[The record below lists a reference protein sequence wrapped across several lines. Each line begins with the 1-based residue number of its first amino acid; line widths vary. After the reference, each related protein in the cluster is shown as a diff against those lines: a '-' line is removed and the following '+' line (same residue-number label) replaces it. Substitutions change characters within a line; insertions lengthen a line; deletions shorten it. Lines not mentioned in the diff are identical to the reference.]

1 MSSFMLLYRDDAG
14 IVSEIPLV
22 YRSGE
27 LSEVGGWMSTLITG
41 ETFWKVVAQD
51 RAGIICENR
60 ERMADMRG
68 IIRQQQRII
77 EYARD
82 KLGPLQ
88 EVSA

>member
-1 MSSFMLLYRDDAG
+1 MVLYRDDYG
-14 IVSEIPLV
+14 KVSEVPIV

-27 LSEVGGWMSTLITG
+27 FSEVGQWLSTLMDG
-41 ETFWKVVAQD
+41 ETFWKTVAQD

-77 EYARD
+77 DYAKD
-82 KLGPLQ
+82 KLGPLM
-88 EVSA
+88 EAAV